1 MLDLN
6 DYRYFVE
13 IADCGGLAAAA
24 RKIGIQ
30 KSTLSRRITALE
42 AELGVTLLE
51 RGPRHFR
58 LTETGQQFY
67 ARCAGIVHDAELA
80 EQAARSQGA
89 ARTARPEPFPDE
101 TGTEIAGENA
111 APLVALD
118 SLVRRQDIV
127 QSYILQNIRKKTFSS
142 GDKLPAERDLSAS
155 LGVARQAVREAI
167 RSLEMSGVLRLE
179 RGARGGAFIREVG
192 PDGIAYA
199 IRNMLILGRLPLHD
213 LLELRAS
220 IFGQA
225 ARLAAERGTE
235 EDFLQLDRNVGQ
247 LEHIR
252 RTREQVATV
261 RPSTEFYR
269 ITARA
274 SGNRLLAVL
283 VDAIAAIIEE
293 MLIQMQTWPFAK
305 EGEIARRDT
314 IAAMRARDGK
324 AAEGIIRAHCEETNR
339 VLFDFATDTHAI

>member
-6 DYRYFVE
+6 DCRYFAE

-24 RKIGIQ
+24 RKLGIQ

-42 AELGVTLLE
+42 KDLGVTLLE

-67 ARCAGIVHDAELA
+67 IRCAAIVRDAELA
-80 EQAARSQGA
+80 EQAARCQGSA
-89 ARTARPEPFPDE
+89 PLALPEPFAEEAEVD
-101 TGTEIAGENA
+101 GNA
-111 APLVALD
+111 APLAALD

-142 GDKLPAERDLSAS
+142 GDKLPAERDLSAF
-155 LGVARQAVREAI
+155 LGIARQAVREAI

-179 RGARGGAFIREVG
+179 RGARGGAFIREIG
-192 PDGIAYA
+192 PDGITYA

-225 ARLAAERGTE
+225 VRLAAERGSE
-235 EDFLQLDRNVGQ
+235 EDFLQLDRNVRQ

-269 ITARA
+269 IAARA

-283 VDAIAAIIEE
+283 VDAIADMIEE
-293 MLIQMQTWPFAK
+293 MLTQMQTWPFAR
-305 EGEIARRDT
+305 EGEVARRDT
-314 IAAMRARDGK
+314 VAAMRARDGK
-324 AAEGIIRAHCEETNR
+324 AAEAIIRAHCEETNR
-339 VLFDFATDTHAI
+339 VLFDFATNTQAI